1 MGMPSAMVNFRFYLD
16 LDDVVAE
23 TTRALAKMAH
33 RRFGKNVRFEDMS
46 VFDLSLSLGLNENE
60 FPAFMDAAHEP
71 DFLRNLP
78 VVPGARPTLGRWREA
93 GAQIHIITGRP
104 PTSRTAT
111 LEWLEARSIPF
122 DGLEFVDKYGR
133 YSGTSA
139 TSRDDLRLRGFHAA
153 VEDADD
159 AALDLALH
167 TDALVLLYDRP
178 WNQVS
183 EAETHGAIRVYGWE
197 DVRRRIEGLAPP
209 S

>member
-1 MGMPSAMVNFRFYLD
+1 MLSAMVNLRFYLD

-23 TTRALAKMAH
+23 TTRALAEMAR
-33 RRFGKNVRFEDMS
+33 RRFGKNVRFEEMS
-46 VFDLSLSLGLNENE
+46 VFDLSISLGLDGNE

-71 DFLRNLP
+71 DFLRNLD
-78 VVPGARPTLGRWREA
+78 VVPGAHGALRKWHEA
-93 GAQIHIITGRP
+93 GAQIHVVTGRP
-104 PTSRTAT
+104 PTSRAAT

-133 YSGTSA
+133 YSGKSA
-139 TSRDDLRLRGFHAA
+139 TSRDDLRLRGFNAA
-153 VEDADD
+153 IEDADE

-183 EAETHGAIRVYGWE
+183 EAEAHGAIRVYGWD
-197 DVRRRIEGLAPP
+197 DVQQHIERLAPP